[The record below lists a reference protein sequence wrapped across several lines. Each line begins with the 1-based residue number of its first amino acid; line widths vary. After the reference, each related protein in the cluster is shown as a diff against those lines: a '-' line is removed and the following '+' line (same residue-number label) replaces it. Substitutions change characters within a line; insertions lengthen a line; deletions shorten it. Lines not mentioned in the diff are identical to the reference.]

1 MHPPEPVYPC
11 YLPVLGEFNRM
22 TPHEGPSD
30 TLPEHPARLESAS
43 RQPAGRPAGGP
54 VRFTGQGHCGNPLRI
69 TAPAAIIGMYTDWGN
84 LKVVSC
90 VAWLNGTGPG
100 SSTVQQ
106 GMGALGASIFRLRQ
120 PSPYPFEAGCGR
132 QKTDAGWANWAM
144 RKTSGNLV
152 PAFDS
157 EAVGEFA

>member
-1 MHPPEPVYPC
+1 
-11 YLPVLGEFNRM
+11 M

-30 TLPEHPARLESAS
+30 TLPEHPARLESAF
-43 RQPAGRPAGGP
+43 RQSAGHPAGGP
-54 VRFTGQGHCGNPLRI
+54 LRFTGQGHCGNPLRI

-106 GMGALGASIFRLRQ
+106 GMGALGASIFTLRGSG
-120 PSPYPFEAGCGR
+120 PKAGRGMEWR
-132 QKTDAGWANWAM
+132 PGNRINGANWAM
-144 RKTSGNLV
+144 RETSGNLV